1 MLVAKKFIYCWWLAL
16 WAFLF
21 YVNLVPIS
29 PLFSWTFA
37 AIFTT
42 TAIVFFNTSKRMSI
56 TLKLIFVA
64 TELIIL
70 YAVYSKKPKFTRRDV
85 ISNLVIFGIYL
96 AFLGYNNLDFYTVY
110 FKMLPPTYKDITT
123 SSYIQTRI
131 KEFI

>member
-42 TAIVFFNTSKRMSI
+42 TAIVFFNTSERMSI

-70 YAVYSKKPKFTRRDV
+70 YTV
-85 ISNLVIFGIYL
+85 
-96 AFLGYNNLDFYTVY
+96 YNNFILILQNILEHIMKHVVG
-110 FKMLPPTYKDITT
+110 PPVF
-123 SSYIQTRI
+123 SSRDRA
-131 KEFI
+131 K

>member
-1 MLVAKKFIYCWWLAL
+1 MLVPKKFIYCWWLAL

-42 TAIVFFNTSKRMSI
+42 TAIVFI

-64 TELIIL
+64 TALII
-70 YAVYSKKPKFTRRDV
+70 Y
-85 ISNLVIFGIYL
+85 
-96 AFLGYNNLDFYTVY
+96 
-110 FKMLPPTYKDITT
+110 MQ
-123 SSYIQTRI
+123 YIQKNQNLLGGMSFLI
-131 KEFI
+131 